1 MDCKKLARIFDK
13 CKSPHYAFPKNAQE
27 VIANEAQ
34 TYNCILLS
42 NTLRK
47 QCDEYKKKDL
57 SLQDMTVYDEK

>member
-1 MDCKKLARIFDK
+1 MDCKKLAFIFEK

-34 TYNCILLS
+34 TYNCIILS
-42 NTLRK
+42 NTLRN

-57 SLQDMTVYDEK
+57 LLHDITIYDEK